1 MNMRLFISELM
12 SGNNQY
18 NQLNRFFF
26 HLTPSGVLLMIFS
39 AILVGFLFWF
49 FIFVLY
55 KKFIAKPKFIQKF
68 IRDKD
73 PSNPKLGYSKINFY
87 LVGFDISLLPVVCIL
102 AFIFTSVFPFSTYV
116 RELKTIDSLQRK
128 NIFEQYES
136 KVVVTYYNDSY
147 SNHTDNEVR
156 NVILVLEKKD
166 KSSFYPNP
174 DYFKPAER
182 IKYSIRSIG
191 ERGFV
196 VTETRDIKPIF
207 PFTYHKFFINK
218 EEAPEVYQKI
228 LKYKK
233 EIELKNEREN

>member
-1 MNMRLFISELM
+1 MTMQLFMSE
-12 SGNNQY
+12 NNQF
-18 NQLNRFFF
+18 NELNRFFF

-39 AILVGFLFWF
+39 VILVGFLFWF

-73 PSNPKLGYSKINFY
+73 PSNPKLGYSKIDFY

-136 KVVVTYYNDSY
+136 KVVVTGNYRY
-147 SNHTDNEVR
+147 SNYTNKDVE
-156 NVILVLEKKD
+156 NVFLVLQKKD
-166 KSSFYPNP
+166 KSSFYSNP
-174 DYFKPAER
+174 YYLQPVNKIELSIDGVGDKGFKLIDTNVDFLPPR
-182 IKYSIRSIG
+182 
-191 ERGFV
+191 
-196 VTETRDIKPIF
+196 
-207 PFTYHKFFINK
+207 KFFIKK
-218 EEAPEVYQKI
+218 EDAPEVYQKI
-228 LKYKK
+228 LKYKE
-233 EIELKNEREN
+233 EIELKDDREE

>member
-1 MNMRLFISELM
+1 MRLFTIE
-12 SGNNQY
+12 NNQY

-136 KVVVTYYNDSY
+136 KVVVTGNYRY
-147 SNHTDNEVR
+147 SNYTNKDVE
-156 NVILVLEKKD
+156 NVFLVLEKKD